1 MGGPPQFQ
9 QETNGLPQIESLYGV
24 TPAAFKPLE
33 IGAQYQALD
42 QGTVQ
47 AAVVNTTDPQL
58 LSGSYP
64 LLSDP
69 MDMFGW
75 GNVVPVASAKAL
87 EAEGPVFEATIN
99 RVSALL
105 TLSAMRELNAD
116 VELDNQDPAVV
127 AQQFLQSAGLLP
139 QPLTGSSSP

>member
-1 MGGPPQFQ
+1 
-9 QETNGLPQIESLYGV
+9 
-24 TPAAFKPLE
+24 
-33 IGAQYQALD
+33 
-42 QGTVQ
+42 
-47 AAVVNTTDPQL
+47 
-58 LSGSYP
+58 
-64 LLSDP
+64 

-139 QPLTGSSSP
+139 QPTAAGANPTRPKRRQTH